1 NATNTIIN
9 GGTQN
14 IYNHGIATGTNINS
28 GTQNIKSGGKADTTN
43 ISSGS
48 KQVVEK
54 GGTATGSNIRAG
66 GTLIVDTGGIAHGVY
81 LDTGSA
87 LVANT
92 GAGTDIDGY
101 QRSSHF
107 TITGGRAEHVVLEN
121 TGQLTVVAQTSAVD
135 TIVDAGGKLI
145 VHEEAVAYTTRL
157 NNGGILDVREKGSA
171 TGIQQSSQGAL
182 VATTRATRV
191 TGTRADG
198 VAFSIE
204 QGAANNILL
213 TNGGVLTVESD
224 TTSAKTQVNAGGR
237 EIVKTKAT
245 ATGTTLTGGEQIVEG
260 VANETTIN
268 DGGIQTVSANGEA
281 IKTTINEGGTLTVND
296 NGKATDIVQ
305 NSGAALQTSTA
316 NGIEISGTH
325 QYGTFS
331 IASNLATNMLL
342 ENGGNLLVL
351 AGTEARDSTV
361 DKGGAMQ
368 NLGQDSATKV
378 NSGGQ
383 YTLGRSKDEFQALA
397 RAEDLQVAGGT
408 AIVYAG
414 TLADASVS
422 GATGSLSLMT
432 PRDNVTPVKLE
443 GAIRIT
449 DSATFTIGNGVD
461 TTLADLT
468 AASRGSVWLNSNNSC
483 AGTSNCVYR
492 VNSLLL
498 NDGDVYLSA
507 PATTNGIYNTL
518 TTSEL
523 SGSGNFYL
531 HTNIAGSRGD
541 QLVVNN
547 NATGNFKIFV
557 QDTGVSPQSDDA
569 MTLVKTGGGDASFT
583 LGNTGGFVDLGTYEY
598 VLKSDGN
605 SNWNLTNDV
614 N

>member
-483 AGTSNCVYR
+483 AGTSNCEYR

-614 N
+614 